1 MWHLLEAFSW
11 GTALIREK
19 TVLQKKKTGGR
30 GREYGIFRNQEKEK
44 IMYNFRVSAFRSY
57 LTFLRSVKQLGG
69 VASGEAFLCLELPG
83 IKAKNLQIQRGFQ
96 KICPQISLSCFF
108 SGIAHYIPYV
118 KIFLLVRSVFIIQ
131 WDHITGYVSRDT
143 SPIISRD
150 ISPTGHYF
158 SVCNF
163 IWLLCFWLRHRRSGS
178 ANVTV
183 LLHCQMFN
191 NIAR

>member
-83 IKAKNLQIQRGFQ
+83 IKAKDLQIQRGS
-96 KICPQISLSCFF
+96 KKYVLKSLYPVFF
-108 SGIAHYIPYV
+108 
-118 KIFLLVRSVFIIQ
+118 LE
-131 WDHITGYVSRDT
+131 
-143 SPIISRD
+143 
-150 ISPTGHYF
+150 
-158 SVCNF
+158 
-163 IWLLCFWLRHRRSGS
+163 
-178 ANVTV
+178 
-183 LLHCQMFN
+183 
-191 NIAR
+191 